1 MEVLGDFIQLQIT
14 GNLLIVA
21 ETVRGL
27 KFFFLFSF
35 LNIYILL
42 AHSWLTMFQVK
53 HSKVIQLY
61 IYIYNIFEIIF
72 HDRLL

>member
-1 MEVLGDFIQLQIT
+1 MGLTGRVTMEVLGDFIQLQIT

-42 AHSWLTMFQVK
+42 AHS
-53 HSKVIQLY
+53 
-61 IYIYNIFEIIF
+61 
-72 HDRLL
+72 